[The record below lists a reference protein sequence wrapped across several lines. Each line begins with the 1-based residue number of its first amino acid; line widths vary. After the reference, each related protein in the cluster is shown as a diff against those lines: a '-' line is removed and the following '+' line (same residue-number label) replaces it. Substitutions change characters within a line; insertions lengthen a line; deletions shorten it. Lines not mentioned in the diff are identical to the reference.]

1 MNVQNKT
8 LFIAD
13 NLDIMRGIDSETI
26 DLIYLDPPFNT
37 KKEYKAPIGSPAE
50 GASFKDI
57 WTDDDIKDE
66 WHGQIAEE
74 HEALYQIIQS
84 AEITQ
89 DTSMK
94 IYLMAMA
101 IRLFEMKRLLK
112 PTGSIYLHCDPTASH
127 YLKLVM
133 DSLFGKDMFR
143 SEIIWRRSN
152 AHSKTT
158 RQYGPIHDTLLFY
171 SKSRTCTFH
180 PGTRPYTK
188 AYIESRFTKED
199 ERGRYQTNYLTGSGQ
214 RHGDSG
220 EEWRGFNP
228 TAVNR
233 HWAIP
238 RSLRPYLPN
247 EGLGMSSR
255 EMLECL
261 FEQDLIVFPRRQGG
275 QPMYKQYI
283 GDGVPYQDIWAYQPN
298 TRGVLFESDEHIDQD
313 VKWLENEPEK
323 TGYPTQKP
331 LGLLSRIIETSS
343 NPDEIVL
350 DPFCGCAT
358 ACVAAEKLGRR
369 WIGIDISPSA
379 EDITRIR
386 LQDEVDDA
394 RFQPYS
400 ANWSRSLT
408 NIVVSEDPPV
418 RTDPPGPPR
427 QLLLQDFFPRLP
439 SAEYSQEQLLE
450 FLSDKHRMYGNQE
463 GKCNGCQVLFPFRN
477 MTIDHFHPQ
486 SIIADPSHPDHHQ
499 IPQSIIANPDHPDN
513 LQLLCGACNSTK
525 GNRSQEDLINRLREN
540 GIIS

>member
-1 MNVQNKT
+1 
-8 LFIAD
+8 
-13 NLDIMRGIDSETI
+13 
-26 DLIYLDPPFNT
+26 
-37 KKEYKAPIGSPAE
+37 
-50 GASFKDI
+50 
-57 WTDDDIKDE
+57 
-66 WHGQIAEE
+66 
-74 HEALYQIIQS
+74 
-84 AEITQ
+84 
-89 DTSMK
+89 
-94 IYLMAMA
+94 MAMA

-133 DSLFGKDMFR
+133 DSLFGKNMFR

-180 PGTRPYTK
+180 SGTRPYTK

-214 RHGDSG
+214 RQGNSG

-247 EGLGMSSR
+247 EGIGMSSR

-261 FEQDLIVFPRRQGG
+261 FEQGLIVFPRRQGG

-298 TRGVLFESDEHIDQD
+298 TKGVLFESDEHIDQD

-331 LGLLSRIIETSS
+331 VGLLSRIIETSS
-343 NPDEIVL
+343 NLDDIVL

-369 WIGIDISPSA
+369 QWIGIDISPDA
-379 EDITRIR
+379 EDITKLR
-386 LQDEVDDA
+386 LQEEVDSA
-394 RFQPYS
+394 RLEPDNP
-400 ANWSRSLT
+400 NWFNPLT
-408 NIVVSEDPPV
+408 HVIVSSDPPT
-418 RTDPPGPPR
+418 RTQVTATPR
-427 QLLLQDFFPRLP
+427 QILITDLFRLP
-439 SAEYSQEQLLE
+439 PPIEYSQEQLQE
-450 FLSDKHRMYGNQE
+450 FRSNKHRMYGNQE
-463 GKCNGCQVLFPFRN
+463 GRCNGCNELLPFRN
-477 MTIDHFHPQ
+477 MTIDHIHAQ
-486 SIIADPSHPDHHQ
+486 SIIADPDHPYHVQ
-499 IPQSIIANPDHPDN
+499 IPQSIIADPDHPDN
-513 LQLLCGACNSTK
+513 LQLLCAACNSTK
-525 GNRSQEDLINRLREN
+525 GDRSQEYLINKLREDE
-540 GIIS
+540 IIS